1 MANYEYMDIMF
12 PDTTRVQN
20 KERVDIQTVITEMD
34 IYRME
39 N

>member
-1 MANYEYMDIMF
+1 MAIYEYMDIMF
-12 PDTTRVQN
+12 PDTTKVQN

>member
-1 MANYEYMDIMF
+1 MAIYEYMDIMF
-12 PDTTRVQN
+12 PDTTKVQN
-20 KERVDIQTVITEMD
+20 KVDIQTVITEMG